1 MVLLTMPPPQKMP
14 RRGLNQF
21 PDCTYGSGPPS
32 LERQRSVSPSIWEP
46 LGCSQSCS
54 MEEGGGGVAQWET
67 EKRTGYPGT
76 RGGQGCQLAGWS
88 ERAQLPLRVLH
99 SRLEILHQVLA
110 TDFQFAKQNTF
121 ALIGK
126 IHRKGCLD
134 FNAAAGAC
142 RIPSLQEALL
152 ALMPSQACH
161 LSSETSVCG
170 AEISS
175 LGPRLGAS
183 SPTLEGRLGGG
194 GREGSG
200 VLHPAS
206 HSDCAP
212 RRAV

>member
-1 MVLLTMPPPQKMP
+1 M
-14 RRGLNQF
+14 N
-21 PDCTYGSGPPS
+21 
-32 LERQRSVSPSIWEP
+32 PSIWEP

-54 MEEGGGGVAQWET
+54 MEEGGGGVAQPET
-67 EKRTGYPGT
+67 EKRPGCPGT

-88 ERAQLPLRVLH
+88 EHAQLPLRVLR
-99 SRLEILHQVLA
+99 SRLEFLHQVLA

-152 ALMPSQACH
+152 TPMPSQACH
-161 LSSETSVCG
+161 LSSEASVCG
-170 AEISS
+170 ADFL

-183 SPTLEGRLGGG
+183 PAALEGRQA
-194 GREGSG
+194 GRWRWRS
-200 VLHPAS
+200 VPS
-206 HSDCAP
+206 YIRVP
-212 RRAV
+212 Q